1 MEELENTIPTPGI
14 EPGVPSNFEGS
25 SISGSLQPGFNQLVP
40 YDPTLSVPGIPG
52 SVEIQYDPNN
62 PFDVAKQAKAAPIT
76 EGDIAF
82 QRSKGKF
89 FQPGFEKSNFE
100 RYYDDEDNFYKLGFD
115 PNINNEQIYNQNRSW
130 YEDVFRSAAAVPALG
145 ISVVKS
151 SYRSLG
157 DMLSGDFSMT
167 DETGA
172 REFSQIMAESGS
184 TRGGVSGFASNLI
197 LQSGFIAGIAADYL
211 ATEALLTGAVA
222 LSEGA
227 ALPAAVAA
235 GTAKTAQTVKSISAL
250 FDANTARQAYNTI
263 KAIDAAKI
271 AQGALNLSKSAA
283 EALIPKTLV
292 NIKGIL
298 TAESPVIGLANT
310 VRGVGDF
317 VLDMKQISYATSE
330 SALEGGQVKNDFID
344 RHINEY
350 IENNGKYPDQTELDR
365 IYQLASDA
373 GTTTGLI
380 NAPLILLT
388 NAVTFDNLFKGGKK
402 NLITGSDAAILE
414 EAKLSGKVTRFVERT
429 GKFETMTAKDAFVE
443 SIRGLKSPKT
453 YASFAKSYFSKN
465 LTEGLQ
471 ELSQEIVAGASEDY
485 YDRIYDTPE
494 AGGIVSYLADA
505 YENLKNQASA
515 QGAEVF
521 LSGFLMGGLAGIATG
536 AARGGFNTLKRNYLS
551 ARNPEEYKKAVQ
563 EEDERINKIAS
574 ELNDAIQ
581 NGNKIFSEPDLENL
595 LVQVK
600 LGEDMVKARKS
611 FDEKVFHD
619 LKDMSRFNS
628 VYTALQTNKFDFV
641 IKKIEDMKQMT
652 GAELKQAFGLADSV
666 TDEEARKVLDVTID
680 RAYQVKEQYEQFS
693 GYKNPFNPNK
703 YFPNTPEGN
712 TQKIQELI
720 NFKGFEEAKKTA
732 VFSLHGLEQAKKR
745 MSDLTKSYA
754 TIASVAELNYSD
766 VAATLSM
773 DSIDNEINLLNAE
786 IEMSKDTTDP
796 ALTKTINN
804 KKKKLKALESL
815 KKNLERVK
823 DVTDPT
829 EVRKTTYL
837 KKAFTDYMTVLTEEK
852 GTFLTP
858 KDINEAY
865 RIFTDYYALNKDKA
879 DFTNL
884 LSSLYDPENF
894 ANLVQRESLLVAA
907 RSKNFKDYFTKAF
920 KKYSETSKVGLF
932 LKDLAKTGFVIDLKY
947 LKELDENNFNGLK
960 KAILND
966 PDIKFRD
973 LNSNKLFGVDDVRY
987 NTIKSFVDKFEN
999 SVKPDSEVKPT
1010 ATEAGP
1016 ANSYGTQ
1023 STDDIEEGT
1032 EDIEYA
1038 SDFTNNILRR
1048 LYDDYLKS
1056 LKEADI
1062 PVSFEEFVSSK
1073 KANSVMSAISELEN
1087 AYDNIVDST
1096 KPPFEEWLRINA
1108 RTPIVFDVLDKNNLT
1123 FSDISIQKRDENQY
1137 ITTSL
1142 EEGESVVSQG
1152 YNGVF
1157 ITKVTATAVEGSE
1170 GVDIYFVKV
1179 NDGTLAIDAAG
1190 KPNELLN
1197 FDFDFYEDL
1206 TKAEKAQKAI
1216 GDYLANNKKQ
1226 FIFDNVPLVNGQII
1240 SDTKNNEYIVLSY
1253 PSEIAAGSNLKL
1265 KNVKTGA
1272 ILPPVKSFQGFKLER
1287 APIEKKA
1294 YTSRFNSTSIIDK
1307 AWGKRNKEANE
1318 SQEAA
1323 NIRLSNFLRDT
1334 PAEDLLNNLSIRFSN
1349 NNKSPERYAYLKV
1362 GEEKENFSFGFFTD
1376 PYTIAL
1382 VYNGEEIGYLPNPT
1396 STAFLD
1402 SQGNPIPYDRIN
1414 ADRVK
1419 QVFYLKSGA
1428 YNQAVADI
1436 KSSYKNKIALLNYLK
1451 SKLGKD
1457 TSVEIPYSDLKKVA
1471 NINIGLGSYE
1481 FLSRDEE
1488 RPKFSQVNYNT
1499 INGGIYVIDR
1509 KIKYKNGSVTT
1520 EEGSPITD
1528 IDIDSLESTI
1538 KEVNDARYNKK
1549 GADALLKYGR
1559 YVAAVKLPNGKIR
1572 FVELT
1577 TSSLSNEELNSLA
1590 NSIKERIELTKKENL
1605 NEDGT
1610 PKAQEYNDIWNEENI
1625 GDKLFIALPLKD
1637 RGKFLDIY
1645 VSPNGSL
1652 VLDFVNKNSRTSPI
1666 QRKKIIDNPDFND
1679 FPGLLSLINNAIK
1692 EHDNQAKN
1700 PINKM
1705 DIALTGKSFKAT
1717 LPKSIDTTQVLE
1729 MESSVGVNVVK
1740 DISVYV
1746 DMLEQASDV
1755 QAQPI
1760 LPKTPDEILDV
1771 DISNID
1777 FSSAP
1782 ATANINPELLRGV
1795 APVNPPV
1802 APAQPTNVKAD
1813 IEKTLYG
1820 TIAGSIPLSQALP
1833 NGVYIDLDNGL
1844 FAYVDKNE
1852 KIAAI
1857 VDKNNNYLL
1866 SKSFWNAT
1874 KNAWQLPNKANLE
1887 DNAKKLGVDVV
1898 TYIKKY
1904 QDAVDSLNAKAD
1916 AGLVALEQPTNVKA
1930 DIERIEIPRYFRFG
1944 ELGGKPGKK
1953 AGETIESEK
1962 NREIQNNFEKQ
1973 LKEGDR
1979 LIEPNGDVFFYKNG
1993 KIVKSN
1999 GQQRGIKDIGAFLNG
2014 VTIERNTE
2022 LATLEKPKEPV
2033 QVSSAETLNKLI
2045 NAQKSIPQQ
2054 IKQLQAQAD
2063 SKTDE
2068 VRKVLLAQRLAEKGE
2083 LTVADKRE
2091 IRTQAENSPE
2101 VLAIKGQIEVLE
2113 KSIGLKVVDAG
2124 YTESDITNLT
2134 EFLNWVENN
2143 LPDFISVEDLKTF
2156 KNNLYKEGKTVGAF
2170 ISSLSNV
2177 AGNVEVNGI
2186 IYTSASSPFKY
2197 HEAFHAVFRL
2207 LLNDKQI
2214 SRYLAIAKKELRDQL
2229 RKEGKSFSLAKE
2241 EMRLLHPLYA
2251 GMSESQLEER
2261 MYEEYL
2267 ADKFEA
2273 WKKNNKTETS
2283 HVNKSLFA
2291 KIVELI
2297 KKLFSRFTKNE
2308 LQSLFE
2314 SIDAGKYRN
2323 SKVVTNRFT
2332 DSPFDISEPVLK
2344 AIKIGTEVIEDSTFA
2359 AEGESNLIKVDKYL
2373 PEQEGTRLAAS
2384 VAAIYNN
2391 KLKDADKQT
2400 NTDELLDSVLNSYEE
2415 LYDPDLEQYADLDT
2429 PVLNKL
2435 KEYKAIFSKTENREI
2450 LKEAVRE
2457 HLAILSIKEN
2467 NEQDV
2472 SDDATDELGE
2482 RGKQNYTEGA
2492 ASVGGFGS
2500 LSKFLRS
2507 FISTVTYQAT
2517 DDFGNTQFLDGTPY
2531 IQSVD
2536 GSTVYNGILKAI
2548 AGSEDIYEIIEKLN
2562 LFKEKNFESG
2572 KVIQEFFNETGITFD
2587 DEGNADLSNV
2597 KNSYLFQSF
2606 IKGFG
2611 QYAVDYLFINK
2622 DLKKQIALII
2632 SANRKDAGKV
2642 QFDQWSQA
2650 YASVYESKVTPE
2662 LKGKAKLVL
2671 TGIKSAMSP
2680 TKKYTDDELI
2690 VQTNKLS
2697 TALMENL
2704 GISLSPMYLAYS
2716 ISNNLNTS
2724 NLTPHQLKL
2733 ITLYS
2738 GASPITIEDIDILSG
2753 LIDSGEN
2760 PFINLQYETTIN
2772 PETGEVVEETEIL
2785 EGGATTRLYNIA
2797 KVNAIF
2803 DESVYA
2809 TSWKNAEGQ
2818 LVYVHQL
2825 PSYHLVK
2832 INEIKKTGGIEELLK
2847 DPFLE
2852 NNYLLKNPKFLASL
2866 DLITVKRIDGQKVSS
2881 LTETGEGEAI
2891 ENKELEVN
2899 RREGTT
2905 YGSFSPEEFITS
2917 LIDLYSEG
2925 GVQKRG
2931 GLEFGTSTHL
2941 IRVLEASS
2949 TGNVVN
2955 LPVIKAAAKV
2965 SGKNTLSDE
2974 AKNAILGFVE
2984 QEYNRIQ
2991 RVANGEF
2998 TDEIYDFNTGK
3009 MRGLTLFKT
3018 GKLLSEDFK
3027 NELEAQ
3033 AQENL
3038 PLTESQK
3045 TQIKN
3050 EATKSMLDDVNF
3062 LLELLDQDNILK
3074 VEDGKVQRSA
3084 LSGFVTKGFTNKDKK
3099 KSADK
3104 TKNSVYNLLKD
3115 DYKFNLLQI
3124 YVNDFI
3130 NTTAIN
3136 QLMHGDHAISF
3147 KDPVDEIKRAKGSN
3161 ATGANIESV
3170 ITDER
3175 LGIKHE
3181 FKTAHVVTI
3190 SDPKFTAKFAGG
3202 KKDKADAQM
3211 WMTVKALRYT
3221 LFGLGKLS
3229 PIQAELLNKIENGEE
3244 VTGDFFFGDKKTKG
3258 AVSFNAATNSI
3269 KLVYFDGQ
3277 TYVKTSGFVLTKEF
3291 TSYGKN
3297 FDKALPGKEELH
3309 KLRQTLEA
3317 YEADKETVSLAVP
3330 TSASKGKK
3338 INVVSDINSIT
3349 DSNFIETKTKYWR
3362 LQLENP
3368 SNKVVITDPTQP
3380 KQILT
3385 AEQDDETIVNFMG
3398 KDITVGDLKKIYQDA
3413 SINRVKVNYLGKR
3426 NAIFT
3431 LDSGLEEVKR
3441 SIAAGSV
3448 TPKLAAFQKY
3458 AIETLRSSAGDAQM
3472 IEFFELDE
3480 QGEPKYDLNS
3490 PITIDKFVELFLSYF
3505 SKGVLSEK
3513 VPGHAVALV
3522 SDYGVKQLKKVLE
3535 LDENG
3540 QPKRWEIVR
3549 VEEFKLNPSKYG
3561 TPKEYSDPE
3570 NRTFTGLKVDDYYI
3584 DDLRHN
3590 VPEYDKD
3597 GNITGYFTEFIMPA
3611 HFKELLSFIKP
3622 GDKIPDVVAKMFGA
3636 RIPSQD
3642 KHSAVALKLV
3652 DFMPV
3657 YYGSSAIFPQELIEI
3672 SGADFDIDKLYIV
3685 IQEWLVENGKF
3696 KAYGTGTSKTERF
3709 NQFVKYQFSK
3719 NKEFRKSYSE
3729 FYNALK
3735 KERADEIEALQDLDI
3750 DVSDSDLFDT
3760 YIDKKEVVKAALQSL
3775 GLPSTADEY
3784 NNKVQKLGYEPYQGA
3799 LNNIIV
3805 NDRIALLNN
3814 SAMVTAKEGEI
3825 PKAFQVAT
3833 VQPLINIVKSFTE
3846 RFPELKDQLE
3856 EGKYNVDNLL
3866 GKYYAFRN
3874 NKEGA
3879 RNIGPAVNALL
3890 VYSLLN
3896 TNNITIRKAR
3906 FFIDENGDEIELGNL
3921 RFKLNGKEFDNYA
3934 ETKAYNPET
3943 GKYDGE
3949 RIFYILSALT
3959 SAMTDNAKERLAAKL
3974 NLNINS
3980 LGIVANMI
3988 AQGVSLEDSLLFINQ
4003 PAIREFYK
4011 RLQKNKSS
4019 YAEEKDRM
4027 KGQAKII
4034 GELLEEYSI
4043 KDVPSDIS
4051 TEDLEQGIRTNNANI
4066 QAAVLNSFKTLIAQ
4080 SEAFMNVSAILK
4092 VNKGLPKDLTEFDEI
4107 YNKAVDLGIEMN
4119 DKEFE
4124 NSNIPFDIRR
4134 LLNSSNNTFGFNFT
4148 VYREIKSLMGS
4159 VMLNRTPVVNRMR
4172 EIIIANTEV
4181 NSKDRKNFNKSL
4193 DQNLLSFFA
4202 IKAYVNLLKTG
4213 GYKRALASL
4222 NNGIVYDQTASTLP
4236 DNMENVTDVVNNLR
4250 KLAPKNYFVNKFLF
4264 AITAAN
4270 RSNKDGINKVEFNNW
4285 TKLSKLQLN
4294 KIQYS
4299 FMELYNNE
4307 ITRPYAID
4315 LFHYLLVKD
4324 GGQFKSGSFIR
4335 IMPNFMFDLILKS
4348 SSSAVMALKGKAN
4361 DTIVKKTFGANLN
4374 QLYNEF
4380 VRGYLQNTNT
4390 TFFTK
4395 TVKDISKNNQIKEF
4409 KQELGIKGDVSSP
4422 IVKSDDKILI
4432 NVFKNTSFERE
4443 MIPLGDVSNYKGDE
4457 FIVDEN
4463 GQYQVVQ
4470 PMLSLPGPSKLT
4482 EEGKKMYRYNLKY
4495 LRASGFVLQTKNDK
4509 TQIGFPLVVKSVQY
4523 VMGNRNT
4530 VYYKLTSIKRDRT
4543 EEKENLA
4550 DLIQPG
4556 DMYAFG
4562 VSAEYEKFTPIGSK
4576 KQFAAGFVIPGNIPS
4591 RTDVFKDRK
4600 NKNVTSNPNGI
4611 PDLNNIDFDQGIE
4624 KQLSNV
4630 DFSSAPANISNTLA
4644 SNNISFKTEGKKIVY
4659 EKDGKPFETT
4669 AKSPEELA
4677 KSLTPKTT
4685 EETLD
4690 NIDQLVT
4697 AAPPMAFDPSI
4708 GANIKAQAE
4717 YPVLN
4722 NFYTEQL
4729 SDEERNKIR
4738 EGMGIKTFVN
4748 FVQQYK
4754 EFVNTIGGD
4763 QNSFV
4768 EQIKKCYL

>member
-25 SISGSLQPGFNQLVP
+25 SISGSLQPGFNQIVP
-40 YDPTLSVPGIPG
+40 YDPTLTTPGIPG
-52 SVEIQYDPNN
+52 GVEIQYDPNN
-62 PFDVAKQAKAAPIT
+62 PFDVAKQVKASPIT

-211 ATEALLTGAVA
+211 ATEALLAGAVA

-235 GTAKTAQTVKSISAL
+235 GTAKTAQTVRSISAL

-263 KAIDAAKI
+263 KAIDAAKV
-271 AQGALNLSKSAA
+271 AQGALNLTKSAA

-471 ELSQEIVAGASEDY
+471 ELSQEIIAGASEDY

-494 AGGIVSYLADA
+494 AGGIVTYLADA

-521 LSGFLMGGLAGIATG
+521 LSGFLMGGLAGMATG

-551 ARNPEEYKKAVQ
+551 ARNPEEYKKAIQ

-652 GAELKQAFGLADSV
+652 GAELKEAFGLADSV

-703 YFPNTPEGN
+703 YFPNTPEGI

-720 NFKGFEEAKKTA
+720 NFRGFEEAKKTA

-745 MSDLTKSYA
+745 MTDLTKSYA
-754 TIASVAELNYSD
+754 NIASVAELNYSD

-773 DSIDNEINLLNAE
+773 DSIDSEINLLNAE

-796 ALTKTINN
+796 TLTKTINN

-823 DVTDPT
+823 DITDPT

-837 KKAFTDYMTVLTEEK
+837 KKAFTDYMTVLTDEK
-852 GTFLTP
+852 GTLLTP

-879 DFTNL
+879 DFTAL

-907 RSKNFKDYFTKAF
+907 RNKKFKDYFTRAF
-920 KKYSETSKVGLF
+920 KKYSETSKIGLF
-932 LKDLAKTGFVIDLKY
+932 LKELAKKGFVIDLKY

-960 KAILND
+960 NIILND

-973 LNSNKLFGVDDVRY
+973 LNSSKLFGTDDVRY
-987 NTIKSFVDKFEN
+987 NNIKTIIDGFEN
-999 SVKPDSEVKPT
+999 SVKPE
-1010 ATEAGP
+1010 TEATIKSSAPQAGP
-1016 ANSYGTQ
+1016 DNSYGTQ
-1023 STDDIEEGT
+1023 STDDVEEGT

-1038 SDFTNNILRR
+1038 SDFTNNVIRR
-1048 LYDDYLKS
+1048 LYDDYLKG

-1073 KANSVMSAISELEN
+1073 KASSVMSAISQLEN
-1087 AYDNIVDST
+1087 SYDNIVDST
-1096 KPPFEEWLRINA
+1096 KPSFEEWLRVNS
-1108 RTPIVFDVLDKNNLT
+1108 RTPLVFDILDKNNLT
-1123 FSDISIQKRDENQY
+1123 FSDIFIQQRDENQY
-1137 ITTSL
+1137 ITTAL
-1142 EEGESVVSQG
+1142 EEGETVVSPG

-1157 ITKVTATAVEGSE
+1157 ITKLVGSIEGGE
-1170 GVDIYFVKV
+1170 GVDVYFVKV
-1179 NDGTLAIDAAG
+1179 NDGTLAIDVAG
-1190 KPNELLN
+1190 KPDELV
-1197 FDFDFYEDL
+1197 DFEIDVYTDL
-1206 TKAEKAQKAI
+1206 GKAQKAQKAI

-1226 FIFDNVPLVNGQII
+1226 FVFDNTPLINGQII
-1240 SDTKNNEYIVLSY
+1240 SDSKNNEYIVLSY

-1265 KNVKTGA
+1265 KNVKTGS
-1272 ILPPVKSFQGFKLER
+1272 ILSVKNFTGFKLER

-1294 YTSRFNSTSIIDK
+1294 YTSRFNSTSVIDK

-1318 SQEAA
+1318 SQEDA
-1323 NIRLSNFLRDT
+1323 NIRLSNLLRDT
-1334 PAEDLLNNLSIRFSN
+1334 PAEDLLKNLSIKFSN
-1349 NNKSPERYAYLKV
+1349 NNKSPERYAYLKL
-1362 GEEKENFSFGFFTD
+1362 GEEKENLTFGFFTD

-1419 QVFYLKSGA
+1419 QAFYLNNGY

-1436 KSSYKNKIALLNYLK
+1436 KSSYKNKVALLNYLK
-1451 SKLGKD
+1451 SKLGKNN
-1457 TSVEIPYSDLKKVA
+1457 SIEIPYSDLKNVA
-1471 NINIGLGSYE
+1471 NVNIGLGSYE

-1488 RPKFSQVNYNT
+1488 RPKFSQLNYNT

-1509 KIKYKNGSVTT
+1509 KNKYNNGSITT
-1520 EEGSPITD
+1520 EETTITD
-1528 IDIDSLESTI
+1528 IDFDALEETT
-1538 KEVNDARYNKK
+1538 KEINSARYNKK
-1549 GADALLKYGR
+1549 SADALIKYGR
-1559 YVAAVKLPNGKIR
+1559 YVAAVKLPNGKVR

-1577 TSSLSNEELNSLA
+1577 TPSLSNEELNSLA

-1610 PKAQEYNDIWNEENI
+1610 AKAQEYNDIWNEENI
-1625 GDKLFIALPLKD
+1625 GNKSFIALPLKD
-1637 RGKFLDIY
+1637 RGKFLQIY

-1666 QRKKIIDNPDFND
+1666 QRKKIIDDPEFNE
-1679 FPGLLSLINNAIK
+1679 FPELLSLINNAIK
-1692 EHDNQAKN
+1692 EHDNQAKL
-1700 PINKM
+1700 PANKM
-1705 DIALTGKSFKAT
+1705 DIILTGKSFKAT

-1740 DISVYV
+1740 DVSVYI
-1746 DMLEQASDV
+1746 DMLEPASDV
-1755 QAQPI
+1755 QAEPL
-1760 LPKTPDEILDV
+1760 LPKVPDEILDV

-1782 ATANINPELLRGV
+1782 ASANVNPELLRGV

-1802 APAQPTNVKAD
+1802 VP
-1813 IEKTLYG
+1813 
-1820 TIAGSIPLSQALP
+1820 
-1833 NGVYIDLDNGL
+1833 
-1844 FAYVDKNE
+1844 
-1852 KIAAI
+1852 
-1857 VDKNNNYLL
+1857 
-1866 SKSFWNAT
+1866 
-1874 KNAWQLPNKANLE
+1874 
-1887 DNAKKLGVDVV
+1887 VV
-1898 TYIKKY
+1898 
-1904 QDAVDSLNAKAD
+1904 
-1916 AGLVALEQPTNVKA
+1916 
-1930 DIERIEIPRYFRFG
+1930 
-1944 ELGGKPGKK
+1944 
-1953 AGETIESEK
+1953 
-1962 NREIQNNFEKQ
+1962 
-1973 LKEGDR
+1973 
-1979 LIEPNGDVFFYKNG
+1979 EPV
-1993 KIVKSN
+1993 
-1999 GQQRGIKDIGAFLNG
+1999 Q
-2014 VTIERNTE
+2014 E
-2022 LATLEKPKEPV
+2022 PKEPT
-2033 QVSSAETLNKLI
+2033 QVNSAETLNKLI

-2054 IKQLQAQAD
+2054 IKELQTKLND
-2063 SKTDE
+2063 KTDE
-2068 VRKVLLAQRLAEKGE
+2068 IRKQLLDQRLAEKGE

-2156 KNNLYKEGKTVGAF
+2156 KDNLYNGGKTVGAF
-2170 ISSLSNV
+2170 VSSLSNI

-2214 SRYLAIAKKELRDQL
+2214 SKYLAIAKKEYREQL

-2241 EMRLLHPLYA
+2241 EMRLLNPLYA
-2251 GMSESQLEER
+2251 AMSESQLEER

-2283 HVNKSLFA
+2283 YVNKSLFA
-2291 KIVELI
+2291 KIVEFI
-2297 KKLFSRFTKNE
+2297 KKIFGRYTKNE

-2314 SIDAGKYRN
+2314 NIDAGKYRN
-2323 SKVVTNRFT
+2323 SKVVINRFT

-2344 AIKIGTEVIEDSTFA
+2344 AIKIGTDIIEDSTFS
-2359 AEGESNLIKVDKYL
+2359 AEGESNLIKVNKYL

-2391 KLKDADKQT
+2391 KLKDATEET
-2400 NTDELLDSVLNSYEE
+2400 NTEDLLDSVLDNYEE
-2415 LYDPDLEQYADLDT
+2415 LYNPELDQYLDLDT
-2429 PVLNKL
+2429 ATLNKL
-2435 KEYKAIFSKTENREI
+2435 KEYKTIFTNTENRNI

-2457 HLAILSIKEN
+2457 HLAILNIKEN
-2467 NEQDV
+2467 NEQDA
-2472 SDDATDELGE
+2472 SDDTIDELGE

-2572 KVIQEFFNETGITFD
+2572 KVIEEFFTETGITFD
-2587 DEGNADLSNV
+2587 EEGNADLSNV

-2611 QYAVDYLFINK
+2611 QYAIDYLFINK
-2622 DLKKQIALII
+2622 DIKKQVSLII
-2632 SANRKDAGKV
+2632 SANRKDSGKV

-2650 YASVYESKVTPE
+2650 YASVYESKLTPE
-2662 LKGKAKLVL
+2662 LKAKAKLVL

-2690 VQTNKLS
+2690 IQTNKLS
-2697 TALMENL
+2697 TALMETV
-2704 GISLSPMYLAYS
+2704 GISISPMYLAYS

-2738 GASPITIEDIDILSG
+2738 GVSPITIEDVDILSG
-2753 LIDSGEN
+2753 LIDTGEN
-2760 PFINLQYETTIN
+2760 PFINLQYETTVD
-2772 PETGEVVEETEIL
+2772 PETGQITEEKEIL

-2797 KVNAIF
+2797 KANAIF

-2832 INEIKKTGGIEELLK
+2832 INEIKKIGGIEELLK
-2847 DPFLE
+2847 DPFLT
-2852 NNYLLKNPKFLASL
+2852 NNYLLKDPKFLASL
-2866 DLITVKRIDGQKVSS
+2866 DLLTVKRTDGQKVSS
-2881 LTETGEGEAI
+2881 LTETGEGELI

-2925 GVQKRG
+2925 GTQKRG
-2931 GLEFGTSTHL
+2931 GLEFGMSTHL

-2949 TGNVVN
+2949 TGNVIN
-2955 LPVIKAAAKV
+2955 LPIIKAAAKK
-2965 SGKNTLSDE
+2965 SGKNTLSEE

-2991 RVANGEF
+2991 RVVNGEF
-2998 TDEIYDFNTGK
+2998 TDDIYDFNTGK

-3038 PLTESQK
+3038 PLTEQQK
-3045 TQIKN
+3045 EQIKN
-3050 EATKSMLDDVNF
+3050 EVTKSMLQDIDF
-3062 LLELLDQDNILK
+3062 LIELLDQDNILK
-3074 VEDGKVQRSA
+3074 VKDGKVERSA
-3084 LSGFVTKGFTNKDKK
+3084 LVGFVTKGFTNKDKK
-3099 KSADK
+3099 KSTDK
-3104 TKNSVYNLLKD
+3104 TKNSIYNLLKD
-3115 DYKFNLLQI
+3115 DYRFNLLQI

-3190 SDPKFTAKFAGG
+3190 SDPKFIAKFAGG
-3202 KKDKADAQM
+3202 KKEKADAQM

-3229 PIQAELLNKIENGEE
+3229 PIQAELLNKIENGET
-3244 VTGDFFFGDKKTKG
+3244 VTGDFFFGDKNKKG

-3297 FDKALPGKEELH
+3297 FDKALPGREELH
-3309 KLRQTLEA
+3309 KLRNTLEA
-3317 YEADKETVSLAVP
+3317 YEADKETVSLAIPV
-3330 TSASKGKK
+3330 SASKGKK
-3338 INVVSDINSIT
+3338 INVASDVNSIT
-3349 DSNFIETKTKYWR
+3349 DNNFIETKTKYWR

-3368 SNKVVITDPTQP
+3368 SNKIKITDPTQA

-3398 KDITVGDLKKIYQDA
+3398 KDITVGDLKKIYQNA
-3413 SINRVKVNYLGKR
+3413 SINRVKLNYLGKR

-3431 LDSGLEEVKR
+3431 LDSGLEEVRK
-3441 SIAAGSV
+3441 SIAAGTI

-3458 AIETLRSSAGDAQM
+3458 AIETLKSSAGDAQM

-3549 VEEFKLNPSKYG
+3549 VEEFKSNPSKYG
-3561 TPKEYSDPE
+3561 TPKEYSNSE
-3570 NRTFTGLKVDDYYI
+3570 NRTFTGLTKGDYYI

-3622 GDKIPDVVAKMFGA
+3622 GDKIPDAVAKMFGV

-3672 SGADFDIDKLYIV
+3672 SGADFDIDKLYIA

-3750 DVSDSDLFDT
+3750 DISDSDLFDE
-3760 YIDKKEVVKAALQSL
+3760 YIDKEEIIKAALQSL
-3775 GLPSTADEY
+3775 GLPSTKDEY
-3784 NNKVQKLGYEPYQGA
+3784 DNKVQKLGYEPYQGA

-3805 NDRIALLNN
+3805 NARIGLLNN

-3833 VQPLINIVKSFTE
+3833 VDPLIDIVKSFTE

-3856 EGKYNVDNLL
+3856 EGNYNIDTLL

-3879 RNIGPAVNALL
+3879 RNIGPAVNSLL

-3896 TNNITIRKAR
+3896 ANGTGIRKAR
-3906 FFIDENGDEIELGNL
+3906 FFVDENGDQIELSNL
-3921 RFKLNGKEFDNYA
+3921 RFKLNGKEFDNYG
-3934 ETKAYNPET
+3934 ETRAYNPET
-3943 GKYDGE
+3943 KNYDGE

-4019 YAEEKDRM
+4019 YAEERDRM
-4027 KGQAKII
+4027 KGQNKII

-4043 KDVPSDIS
+4043 QDIPSDIS
-4051 TEDLEQGIRTNNANI
+4051 TADLENGIRTNNANI
-4066 QAAVLNSFKTLIAQ
+4066 QAAVLNNFKTLIAQ
-4080 SEAFMNVSAILK
+4080 SEAFMNVSAVLK

-4107 YNKAVDLGIEMN
+4107 YNKAADLGIEMN

-4124 NSNIPFDIRR
+4124 NTNIPFDIRT

-4148 VYREIKSLMGS
+4148 VYREIKSLMSS

-4172 EIIIANTEV
+4172 EIIVANTEV
-4181 NSKDRKNFNKSL
+4181 NPKDRKNFNKNL
-4193 DQNLLSFFA
+4193 DQNLISFFA

-4222 NNGIVYDQTASTLP
+4222 NNGMVYDQTASTLP
-4236 DNMENVTDVVNNLR
+4236 ENMDNVTDVVTKLR
-4250 KLAPKNYFVNKFLF
+4250 KLRPNNYFVNKFIF

-4299 FMELYNNE
+4299 FMELYTNE
-4307 ITRPYAID
+4307 LTRPYAID

-4348 SSSAVMALKGKAN
+4348 SSSAVTALKGKAN
-4361 DTIVKKTFGANLN
+4361 DIIVKKTFGANLN

-4380 VRGYLQNTNT
+4380 VKGYLQNTTT

-4395 TVKDISKNNQIKEF
+4395 SIKSVSKDGKVKEF
-4409 KQELGIKGDVSSP
+4409 KKDLDITKDVESP
-4422 IVKSDDKILI
+4422 IQKTEDKILV
-4432 NVFKNTSFERE
+4432 NLFKNTSFERE

-4457 FIVDEN
+4457 FIIDEN

-4482 EEGKKMYRYNLKY
+4482 DEGKKMYRYNLKY
-4495 LRASGFVLQTKNDK
+4495 LAAAGFILQTKNDK
-4509 TQIGFPLVVKSVQY
+4509 TQIGFPLVVKSVEY
-4523 VMGNRNT
+4523 VAGVRNT
-4530 VYYKLTSIKRDRT
+4530 TYYKLVSIKRDRA

-4556 DMYAFG
+4556 DQYAFG
-4562 VSAEYEKFTPIGSK
+4562 VSAEYQKFTPIGSK
-4576 KQFAAGFVIPGNIPS
+4576 KQFGAGFVIPGNIPN

-4600 NKNVTSNPNGI
+4600 NKDITSNPNGI
-4611 PDLNNIDFDQGIE
+4611 PDVNDINLELPDFDKILSNIDMS
-4624 KQLSNV
+4624 K
-4630 DFSSAPANISNTLA
+4630 APVNTMESLA
-4644 SNNISFKTEGKKIVY
+4644 SKGISVKVEGKSIKY
-4659 EKDGKPFETT
+4659 EKDGKPFETS

-4677 KSLTPKTT
+4677 KTLTPKAVEVT
-4685 EETLD
+4685 EENFD
-4690 NIDQLVT
+4690 NIDLLV
-4697 AAPPMAFDPSI
+4697 ASAPAMAFDPSI

-4717 YPVLN
+4717 YPTLN
-4722 NFYTEQL
+4722 NFYMEQL
-4729 SDEERNKIR
+4729 SDEQREKIK